1 MLCGFCPEF
10 FTTLIYIDDYR
21 TPPSHS
27 STGGTQTAYLG
38 FVFAFEIPQA
48 EEVDYAT
55 PIRPQLVFLSV
66 DARINPRRIV
76 NSAGGAPPARRA
88 ASDAAPTG
96 CRSAAP
102 AYAERTDQ

>member
-1 MLCGFCPEF
+1 
-10 FTTLIYIDDYR
+10 
-21 TPPSHS
+21 
-27 STGGTQTAYLG
+27 LG

-55 PIRPQLVFLSV
+55 PIRPQLVFLSIGPRV
-66 DARINPRRIV
+66 NPRRIV
-76 NSAGGAPPARRA
+76 DSAGSATPAGRA